1 MISGGKSSS
10 SENFPGFYSSDQ
22 FDFTP
27 VCRYCIT
34 VFRLFKKR
42 DTVTDTMKSRKI
54 LWHTRDMILALL
66 LVTAILALLHSTG
79 TGLQSFI
86 AATDKPSQTYGDF
99 CEYYYPAGRM
109 IAKLPQPL
117 GGYFYTPSFALL
129 LPLFTP
135 DSVEDAMFRWQI
147 FQHTGIFLLLIVPA
161 VWLAGRGGR
170 KIWFFLYILIFLTS
184 FSLWHNLKWGQMSVL
199 ITIASIAALILH
211 ERRCYWSAVLLLAA
225 ASLVKYYP
233 ALMIFY
239 FLIRREFGFI
249 ARFIVCMLVFG
260 LLFPAAML
268 GMSNSLE
275 FYRLVNAEMAYALD
289 WVAFD
294 PNSQFFANVLVRL
307 AGISPESG
315 LRGFLSLPGLII
327 CLAVF
332 RRLYR
337 LQPAEK
343 CDPLLAPAGIFL
355 LIPFLINTSWP
366 HYFVYLP
373 FCATLFLQNC
383 SSRFQQAAIILAVVL
398 QSCLIFPFTGYLWY
412 SSNGLL
418 LFANLVLLAI
428 WFKKTTPGSDLAGR
442 NPEVS

>member
-1 MISGGKSSS
+1 
-10 SENFPGFYSSDQ
+10 
-22 FDFTP
+22 
-27 VCRYCIT
+27 
-34 VFRLFKKR
+34 
-42 DTVTDTMKSRKI
+42 MKSRKI
-54 LWHTRDMILALL
+54 LWHPRDLIMALL
-66 LVTAILALLHSTG
+66 LIMSILALLHCVG
-79 TGLQSFI
+79 PGLQTFI
-86 AATDKPSQTYGDF
+86 AATDKPSHVYGDF
-99 CEYYYPAGRM
+99 REYYYPAGRM

-135 DSVEDAMFRWQI
+135 DSVEDALFRWQI
-147 FQHTGIFLLLIVPA
+147 LQHAGILLLLIVPA

-170 KIWFFLYILIFLTS
+170 KIWFFLYILFFLTS
-184 FSLWHNLKWGQMSVL
+184 FPLWHNLKWGQMSVL
-199 ITIASIAALILH
+199 ITIAGIAALILH
-211 ERRCYWSAVLLLAA
+211 ERRHYWSAALLLAA

-233 ALMIFY
+233 ALMIIY

-249 ARFIVCMLVFG
+249 ARFSVCLLVFG

-268 GMSNSLE
+268 GMANTIE

-307 AGISPESG
+307 TGISPESD
-315 LRGFLSLPGLII
+315 LRGLFSLPGLFI

-332 RRLYR
+332 IRLYR
-337 LQPAEK
+337 LQPAENH
-343 CDPLLAPAGIFL
+343 DPLLAPAGIFL

-373 FCATLFLQNC
+373 FCVTLFLQN
-383 SSRFQQAAIILAVVL
+383 SGSRLQQATILLAVFL
-398 QSCLIFPFTGYLWY
+398 QSCLIFIFSGYLWY
-412 SSNGLL
+412 ADKGLL
-418 LFANLVLLAI
+418 LFANLLLLAV
-428 WFKKTTPGSDLAGR
+428 WFKKTPPGSGLAGR